1 MGTVN
6 VDINLLRAGGSSGTA
21 MSMAVKAAKELGM
34 KAGDNVV
41 VILPDS
47 IRNYMYVTFLVLV

>member
-1 MGTVN
+1 MK
-6 VDINLLRAGGSSGTA
+6 VDINLFCAGGSSGTA

-47 IRNYMYVTFLVLV
+47 IRNYMYVTLLLASIA